1 MFADKFIWF
10 VKMDPSVVAFD
21 DTTKSHDSDKELCSS
36 SSLPDQQEDLGEKSS
51 HTTPSDDKGSK
62 STDSVREE
70 GLRAFRAGD
79 WRGATDAWSR
89 GLRTLEY
96 ILAKEDEFDDDKK
109 REFAAVC
116 STILRTTNGTEP
128 GMPCWLLSLC
138 PSRTSRHA
146 CVYLPSLVSR
156 RVTSSVCETDIR
168 TTTKHIRLIA
178 LSLVLCVP
186 VDAPVVLAKPVAL
199 LPQGGPLGCMHLVQ

>member
-1 MFADKFIWF
+1 
-10 VKMDPSVVAFD
+10 MDPSAVAFD

-36 SSLPDQQEDLGEKSS
+36 SSLPDQQEDLGEKSP
-51 HTTPSDDKGSK
+51 HTTPSDDKCSK

-109 REFAAVC
+109 REFVAVR
-116 STILRTTNGTEP
+116 STVLRTTNETEP
-128 GMPCWLLSLC
+128 GMPCWLLPYAPHSHTDTLVYIC
-138 PSRTSRHA
+138 RPSSA
-146 CVYLPSLVSR
+146 AV
-156 RVTSSVCETDIR
+156 
-168 TTTKHIRLIA
+168 
-178 LSLVLCVP
+178 SLVLRVKETFARP
-186 VDAPVVLAKPVAL
+186 
-199 LPQGGPLGCMHLVQ
+199 